1 MGRMFRNMLWLVA
14 MVVAANLDLCS
25 ASSCGAASGELPAVV
40 ESLVVEQNGSQQDF
54 IGERATRVALIPQQS
69 CGVAS
74 SSARTITPRH
84 RSYSVGC
91 GDAYVGQFLN
101 STPEA
106 AHLCASIDHSGAKPF
121 ARACD
126 YYVYALRHIII

>member
-1 MGRMFRNMLWLVA
+1 
-14 MVVAANLDLCS
+14 MVVAANLDLFP
-25 ASSCGAASGELPAVV
+25 SSWSGAASGELPAVV
-40 ESLVVEQNGSQQDF
+40 ESLVVEQNGSQQDY
-54 IGERATRVALIPQQS
+54 IGERATRVALTPQLS

-106 AHLCASIDHSGAKPF
+106 VHLCASIDHSGAKPF